1 MSIVEKHK
9 ALLLALQ
16 AKAKSRGVRFG
27 KKELKRL
34 KFAGAKGLG
43 DMFSLAYGLDVT
55 LNEQGEL
62 VFSNPIMDLI
72 PQSKGLLDMIAPDP
86 NWSNAYHQPVIMG
99 TAHGLSFKDED

>member
-1 MSIVEKHK
+1 MSIIEKHK

-27 KKELKRL
+27 KRELKRL
-34 KFAGAKGLG
+34 KFAGAKSLG
-43 DMFSLAYGLDVT
+43 DMFSLSYGLKVT

-72 PQSKGLLDMIAPDP
+72 PSSRGLLDMIAPDP
-86 NWSNAYHQPVIMG
+86 NWSSKYYQPVVMG
-99 TAHGLSFKDED
+99 TSHGLKYGNEE